1 MDQIYGEI
9 NNTDIKKFWK
19 FINVFTKPLIE
30 MKQDSLIDGN
40 ITFYTW
46 NNTNFDV
53 QDYRVYI
60 IDAIKE
66 KYTIDEFYFYE
77 QILNILYWKLKKKL
91 KNSVSNNKN
100 NITVLNKQDI
110 DIKTLQSKTNS
121 YIQYN
126 EVKNQYYSLNKI
138 SDLDTICMNLFT
150 DRKDFEYYFINSSK
164 INKYDK
170 RYIMYYNLNYPFP
183 NVNPMF
189 FNKNSEK
196 YCIRKITNMYYKR
209 DDKYWYKL
217 I

>member
-77 QILNILYWKLKKKL
+77 
-91 KNSVSNNKN
+91 
-100 NITVLNKQDI
+100 
-110 DIKTLQSKTNS
+110 
-121 YIQYN
+121 
-126 EVKNQYYSLNKI
+126 
-138 SDLDTICMNLFT
+138 
-150 DRKDFEYYFINSSK
+150 
-164 INKYDK
+164 
-170 RYIMYYNLNYPFP
+170 
-183 NVNPMF
+183 
-189 FNKNSEK
+189 
-196 YCIRKITNMYYKR
+196 
-209 DDKYWYKL
+209 
-217 I
+217 